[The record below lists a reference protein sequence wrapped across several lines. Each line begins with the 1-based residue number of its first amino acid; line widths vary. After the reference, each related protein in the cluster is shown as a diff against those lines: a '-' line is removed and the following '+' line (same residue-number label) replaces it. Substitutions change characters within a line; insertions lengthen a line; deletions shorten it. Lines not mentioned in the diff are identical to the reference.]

1 MSKELLEII
10 MQAVIIPTIVA
21 VGGFVVTYLN
31 AKAKEIQKRVEN
43 EEVRKYVDI
52 ASDTVLASVEAVYQ
66 TYVEEL
72 KFRGEFDDEAK
83 KRAFSLAK
91 EHIKKILNTNAKE
104 AIALLYGDIN
114 LWIDTKIEQAVFEIN
129 SLTE

>member
-43 EEVRKYVDI
+43 EDVRKYVEI
-52 ASDTVLASVEAVYQ
+52 ASDTVVATVEAVYQ

-72 KFRGEFDDEAK
+72 KHRGEFDDEAK
-83 KRAFSLAK
+83 RRAFQMAK
-91 EHIKKILNTNAKE
+91 EHVMRTLNTKTKE
-104 AIALLYGDIN
+104 ALALLYYDIN
-114 LWIDTKIEQAVFEIN
+114 LWLDTKIEQAVFEVN
-129 SLTE
+129 HLLK